1 ALRDALPISRGVHTP
16 GDRLPTEAELSQ
28 RFDVNRHTVRRAIAE
43 LVAEGLLRVEQGRGT
58 FVQQTLIEYP
68 LRRRTRFTENV
79 LQARGAPAG
88 RLLETARLAADESV
102 AAALEIEA
110 GADVILISRVGQVD
124 DRPMNIGTH
133 YFPAAR
139 FPQMIEIYR
148 ETASI
153 TRALER
159 QGVGDYTRKVTRITA
174 RMPTREEAELLMQP
188 ANRPVMQTE
197 AINVDPSGRPVE
209 YGIGCFSAE
218 RVQFVVESW
227 GRGGLAEPDPPSQA
241 AFMIGNSG
249 RGIRRRT
256 RAAIVCTILAIV
268 LGLVATAARAG

>member
-1 ALRDALPISRGVHTP
+1 MTATDGGAAAVLARGSGVALWRQIAQTLGEEIARGVHAA
-16 GDRLPTEAELSQ
+16 GRQLPTEAELTR

-58 FVQQTLIEYP
+58 FVQQTLIDYP

-88 RLLETARLAADESV
+88 RLLDAARLSADESV
-102 AAALEIEA
+102 AAALEIDVGA
-110 GADVILISRVGQVD
+110 GVILISRLGQVD

-139 FPQMIEIYR
+139 FPDMIEFYR

-188 ANRPVMQTE
+188 ANRPIMQTE
-197 AINVDPSGRPVE
+197 AINVDPAGQPVE
-209 YGIGCFSAE
+209 YGIGSFSAE
-218 RVQFVVESW
+218 RVQFVVES
-227 GRGGLAEPDPPSQA
+227 
-241 AFMIGNSG
+241 
-249 RGIRRRT
+249 
-256 RAAIVCTILAIV
+256 
-268 LGLVATAARAG
+268 

>member
-1 ALRDALPISRGVHTP
+1 MGRSKGTHGETLMTATDGEAAALARGSGVALWRQIAQALGEEIARGEHAP
-16 GDRLPTEAELSQ
+16 GQQLPTEAELTR

-58 FVQQTLIEYP
+58 FVQQTLIDYP

-88 RLLETARLAADESV
+88 RLLDAARLAADESV
-102 AAALEIEA
+102 AAALEIDA
-110 GADVILISRVGQVD
+110 GADVVLISRLGQVD

-133 YFPAAR
+133 FFPAAR
-139 FPQMIEIYR
+139 FPDMIDIYR

-174 RMPTREEAELLMQP
+174 RMPTREEAQLLMQP

-197 AINVDPSGRPVE
+197 AINVDAAGRPVE

-218 RVQFVVESW
+218 RVQFVVES
-227 GRGGLAEPDPPSQA
+227 
-241 AFMIGNSG
+241 
-249 RGIRRRT
+249 
-256 RAAIVCTILAIV
+256 
-268 LGLVATAARAG
+268 